1 MNYDNLI
8 KDTLAQN
15 KLIQVNEKIF
25 LTKNQI
31 EILTRY
37 QIPFEQCSSIK
48 EIIFLI
54 EEILESGDFDEDL
67 EVVSS
72 SLQEFDYYV
81 NYKK

>member
-15 KLIQVNEKIF
+15 KLIQVNEKIY

>member
-8 KDTLAQN
+8 NDTLAQN
-15 KLIQVNEKIF
+15 KLIQVNEKIY